1 MGGSIIS
8 TLKMIFAAE
17 AALPVSAST
26 AGLAFTVRLI
36 IAALLAPQ
44 KADVVLNKLTQQVW
58 QLPFGSRGDELRSS
72 SF

>member
-8 TLKMIFAAE
+8 TLKMIFPAE

-44 KADVVLNKLTQQVW
+44 KAEVVLNK
-58 QLPFGSRGDELRSS
+58 FGSFYSGHGMCSLSG
-72 SF
+72 